1 MNLGKDDFKYLSQ
14 EFDRNILNLVKEK
27 GNYPYESISGFS
39 KFSFEKSS
47 TKKSFIVLWLV
58 KKLLIKIMKI
68 LLKFG
73 VHLKWKQ

>member
-27 GNYPYESISGFS
+27 GNYPYEYISSFS

-47 TKKSFIVLWLV
+47 TKKSFIVL
-58 KKLLIKIMKI
+58 
-68 LLKFG
+68 
-73 VHLKWKQ
+73 